1 MSAPRDWGT
10 WFAAHEV
17 MEDAPAAFEE
27 HRKSL
32 GLSYRAVS
40 EQVDI
45 TPSMLSKFGRGHD
58 LSSSDLRRI
67 LLWMAWSGK
76 TAAAHADGGAK

>member
-1 MSAPRDWGT
+1 MTAPRNWGT

-27 HRKSL
+27 HRKNL

-40 EQVDI
+40 EQVGI
-45 TPSMLSKFGRGHD
+45 SPGMLSKFGKGHD
-58 LSSSDLRRI
+58 LSFSDVRRL

-76 TAAAHADGGAK
+76 QALPGGAS